1 MTSTLRAIFRR
12 RLCVSIENLCDKLT
26 CMHDIEQGPIR
37 PPSEAYSLLLR
48 VTRNCSWNHC
58 EFCHIYKGQRFS
70 LRTVEEVK
78 RDIDNI
84 VEIVAEVKSLSSS
97 QGFGGEVTPGF
108 AGSLLKQTPQFPEG
122 YRSVILWLYRGA
134 KTVFLQ
140 DANNLII
147 QTKDLVEILNYL
159 KKAFPSV
166 ERITTYSRAKTV
178 ARKTVEE
185 LRDLNEAGLSRIHI
199 GLESGYDPLLKLIK
213 KGVTAREHVEAG
225 IKVKQAGISL
235 SEYIMPG
242 LGGKTMWKEHALE
255 TAGVLS
261 EINPDFIRVRTL
273 KALKIMP
280 LYRRIESGELVPMND
295 DEIIEEER
303 LLIEN
308 LNGITSYFASDHIL
322 NLLEELDG
330 QFPGAKARMLET
342 IDRYLELPQ
351 HERENFRL
359 GRRAGYY
366 RTLDDMANPELRT
379 RIDQIRSR
387 IEQEHPGQLDQVISD
402 LMEGF
407 I

>member
-1 MTSTLRAIFRR
+1 
-12 RLCVSIENLCDKLT
+12 
-26 CMHDIEQGPIR
+26 MHEIEQGPIR
-37 PPSEAYSLLLR
+37 PPSEAHSLLLR

-58 EFCHIYKGQRFS
+58 EFCHIYKGQEFS

-78 RDIDNI
+78 QVIDSI
-84 VEIVAEVKSLSSS
+84 SRIAAELKSLSWS
-97 QGFGGEVTPGF
+97 QGFGGEIAPGF
-108 AGSLLKQTPQFPEG
+108 ASAMLKQSHQFPDG
-122 YRSVILWLYRGA
+122 YRSVILWLYRGG
-134 KTVFLQ
+134 KNVFLQ
-140 DANNLII
+140 DANNLILK
-147 QTKDLVEILNYL
+147 TKDLVEILSYL
-159 KKAFPSV
+159 KKTFPSV

-178 ARKTVEE
+178 FRKSVEE
-185 LRDLNEAGLSRIHI
+185 LRDLHDAGLSRIHI
-199 GLESGYDPLLKLIK
+199 GLESGYDPLLKLVK
-213 KGVTAREHVEAG
+213 KGVTAHELIEAG
-225 IKVKQAGISL
+225 RKVKQAGISL

-255 TAGVLS
+255 TARVLN

-280 LYRRIESGELVPMND
+280 LYDRIVSGELILMSD

-308 LNGITSYFASDHIL
+308 LDGITSHFASDHIL

-330 QFPGAKARMLET
+330 VFPEAKSVMLES
-342 IDRYLELPQ
+342 IDRYLALPVA
-351 HERENFRL
+351 ERENFRL

-366 RTLDDMANPELRT
+366 RTLDDMNVPDLRA

-387 IEQEHPGQLDQVISD
+387 IEQEHPGKLDQVISD

>member
-1 MTSTLRAIFRR
+1 M
-12 RLCVSIENLCDKLT
+12 NN
-26 CMHDIEQGPIR
+26 IEQGPIR

-58 EFCHIYKGQRFS
+58 EFCHIYKGQKFS
-70 LRTVEEVK
+70 LRTVDEVK
-78 RDIDNI
+78 KDIDSI
-84 VEIVAEVKSLSSS
+84 KEIVAEVRSISSS

-108 AGSLLKQTPQFPEG
+108 AGSLLRQEHQFPEG

-140 DANNLII
+140 DANNLILP
-147 QTKDLVEILNYL
+147 TKDLVEILNYL

-185 LRDLNEAGLSRIHI
+185 LRDLHEAGLSRIHI
-199 GLESGYDPLLKLIK
+199 GLESGFDPLLKLIK
-213 KGVTAREHVEAG
+213 KGVTAREQIEAG

-255 TAGVLS
+255 TARVLS

-273 KALKIMP
+273 VALTIMSV
-280 LYRRIESGELVPMND
+280 YRRIESGELVLMND

-330 QFPGAKARMLET
+330 KFPEAKAGMLQT
-342 IDRYLELPQ
+342 IDRYLALSQP
-351 HERENFRL
+351 ERENFRL
-359 GRRAGYY
+359 GRRTGYY
-366 RTLDDMANPELRT
+366 RALDDMANPDLRT
-379 RIDQIRSR
+379 RIDQLRNR
-387 IEQEHPGQLDQVISD
+387 IEQENPGKFDQVISN
-402 LMEGF
+402 LMGGF